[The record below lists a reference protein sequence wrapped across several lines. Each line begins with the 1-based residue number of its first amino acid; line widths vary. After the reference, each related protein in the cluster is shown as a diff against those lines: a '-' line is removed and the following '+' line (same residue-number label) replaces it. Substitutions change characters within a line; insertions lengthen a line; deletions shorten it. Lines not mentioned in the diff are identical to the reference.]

1 MPKKKNDRITCGF
14 NCQTQME
21 KQAVGYLGLDCRER
35 VLFCDQAAQT
45 ILNRPQ
51 QDILEQPITNFY
63 PEFSVAACAV
73 QFARS
78 LPMMG
83 RDCHTS
89 CFWKI
94 RWSGRALSDA

>member
-45 ILNRPQ
+45 ILNSPQ
-51 QDILEQPITNFY
+51 QDIL
-63 PEFSVAACAV
+63 
-73 QFARS
+73 
-78 LPMMG
+78 
-83 RDCHTS
+83 
-89 CFWKI
+89 
-94 RWSGRALSDA
+94 